1 VQKRHFGTTDLAGS
15 ALGLGCR
22 GMSYG
27 YGPTADKQGIIS
39 RIRSA
44 VEHGLSCF
52 ETAEAYDP
60 FTNLRMRRE

>member
-1 VQKRHFGTTDLAGS
+1 
-15 ALGLGCR
+15 
-22 GMSYG
+22 MSYG
-27 YGPTADKQGIIS
+27 YGLTADKQGIIS